1 MAITY
6 TFKINKIEK
15 APVLGDLT
23 DVITRVRYDYEGV
36 DENGVKGTFAGVTPL
51 PAPETTD
58 IVPLAELTEE
68 IVIGWLEA
76 FADKDH
82 MQYRIQKQIEGQ
94 VEPKHVDTPLPW
106 APVEEVVEPVAP
118 QPEV

>member
-36 DENGVKGTFAGVTPL
+36 DEKGVKGTFAGCTPL

-58 IVPLAELTEE
+58 ITPLAELTEE

-82 MQYRIQKQIEGQ
+82 MQERIQKQIEGQ
-94 VEPKHVDTPLPW
+94 VEPKHVETPLPW
-106 APVEEVVEPVAP
+106 ATEEELITPE
-118 QPEV
+118 PEV

>member
-23 DVITRVRYDYEGV
+23 DVITRIRYDYEGV

-58 IVPLAELTEE
+58 ITPLTELTEE
-68 IVIGWLEA
+68 IVVGWLEA
-76 FADKDH
+76 VADKAH
-82 MQYRIQKQIEGQ
+82 MQERIQKQIERQ

-106 APVEEVVEPVAP
+106 ALPAEETPT
-118 QPEV
+118 PEV